1 MSGTNTGPASCDLVV
16 RNAYVI
22 AMNPPREVFLSGA
35 VAVQGNNIVAVGPE
49 NEVLERYRARREID
63 ARGAVVHPGF
73 IDGHYHIGV
82 HLSRGALS
90 DDPNKPPRG
99 GGDEEGPSIFAR
111 WFNALTDDDELVSTL
126 LATTEMLRCGITCFM
141 EAGTALSP
149 DAVAAGAETTGMRA
163 LLADPY
169 LWDVVGIEH
178 SAGEIKRAP
187 PDTERCLRALGREL
201 QRNKD
206 PSSLV
211 QGHIALYG
219 IGSSSDELQRAAKQM
234 ADEHDVVV
242 AQHIAFLPSDAKAE
256 DQRLGRH
263 AVCHLRDLG
272 VLDHNTTLVHANVLR
287 DDEVEPLVNANAAIV
302 WHPANYMFYSVAKN
316 NGYRLCELSQR
327 GVPMGFGTDVAKSW
341 GFGEGP
347 FVAYLLARN
356 TGDYLSADNLLEM
369 MTLGGAR
376 AVGLSDRI
384 GSLEVGKRA
393 DLVIRNPDLP
403 ESQPGFDP
411 VQDMMLVSRSR
422 SVDTVI
428 CNGDIVLQGGRSTRL
443 DEHSLA
449 ERARRTAH
457 RLAGVVG
464 LEPPRRLTG
473 RSNP

>member
-1 MSGTNTGPASCDLVV
+1 MSDTNTGPASCDLIV
-16 RNAYVI
+16 RNAYLI
-22 AMNPPREVFLSGA
+22 TMNPPREVFLSGA
-35 VAVQGNNIVAVGPE
+35 VAVRGNNIVAVGPE

-99 GGDEEGPSIFAR
+99 GGDEKGPSTFAR

-126 LATTEMLRCGITCFM
+126 LAATEMLRCGITCFM
-141 EAGTALSP
+141 EAGTALEP
-149 DAVAAGAETTGMRA
+149 DAVAAGAETAGIRA
-163 LLADPY
+163 LVSDPY
-169 LWDVVGIEH
+169 LWDVVGVEQ
-178 SAGEIKRAP
+178 SASEIKRAP
-187 PDTERCLRALGREL
+187 ADTERCLRILGNEL

-219 IGSSSDELQRAAKQM
+219 IGSTSDELQRAAKQM
-234 ADEHDVVV
+234 ADEQSVVV
-242 AQHIAFLPSDAKAE
+242 AQHIAFLPGDTEAE
-256 DQRLGRH
+256 DKRLGRH
-263 AVCHLRDLG
+263 AVCHLHDLG
-272 VLDHNTTLVHANVLR
+272 VLGANTTLVHANVLR
-287 DDEVEPLVNANAAIV
+287 DDEVEPLVDADAAIV
-302 WHPANYMFYSVAKN
+302 WHPANYMFYGLAKN
-316 NGYRLCELSQR
+316 IGYRLSELNKR
-327 GVPMGFGTDVAKSW
+327 GLPMGFGTDVAKSW

-356 TGDYLSADNLLEM
+356 TGDYLSADKLLEM
-369 MTLGGAR
+369 MTVGGAR

-393 DLVIRNPDLP
+393 DMVIRNPDLP

-428 CNGDIVLQGGRSTRL
+428 CNGDIVIQKGLSTRL

-449 ERARRTAH
+449 ERARRTAL

-464 LEPPRRLTG
+464 LEPPRPLPLRA
-473 RSNP
+473 NP